1 MAPVQRSFDDLG
13 TPLIDV
19 TFCVLDLETTGSDRE
34 NDRITEIGAIKL
46 RGGECLGTFQTL
58 VNPGRAIPPQI
69 SVLTGLTDALVA
81 TAPRIEAVLGTL
93 LDFIGDSVFVAH
105 NAAFDL
111 GFLRAAFERTGRP
124 RFSPT
129 VVDTVTLARRLV
141 RDEVPDCRL
150 ATLASRFR
158 LDHRPSHRALDDA
171 LATADLL
178 HLLIERASG
187 LGVTGLD
194 DLVALTRLAG
204 HPQAAKLSLTDDL
217 PRRPGVYLFRGL
229 DDEILYAGKATNLRQ
244 RVRSYFGS
252 EDRRRIGPMLREARR
267 IDHLETP
274 DPLTAA
280 VVEQRIIS
288 RSLPRYNRV
297 GTRADR
303 YCYVRLDTDAP
314 WPRLSVVRRADRAG
328 VHLGP
333 LSSRSA
339 ATLVAEAIGAIAPLR
354 RCSTRLGRRHR
365 PDPTAGTCAAAQLGV
380 ALCPCADEVDPS
392 AYAQAVD
399 TATRALSGS
408 IDVVLGPL
416 TARMTALVAQQ
427 RFEEAAQVRDR
438 LAAYATA
445 ARRHHLLASLLAAG
459 RSTVGLDGMIWTID
473 GGRLIEGRPDG
484 ALCGPLPV
492 EPPPPPAA
500 DRPFEPSAIDPLA
513 VDEALCLARHLDR
526 HADRIEIH
534 ECSGTWS
541 FPVAVS
547 DRLPRLD
554 HPRSVPDPARRP
566 VPDQSDGDTTTCAPT
581 VSIASTLV

>member
-1 MAPVQRSFDDLG
+1 MQRSLDDLG

-19 TFCVLDLETTGSDRE
+19 TFCVLDLETTGSARE
-34 NDRITEIGAIKL
+34 HDRITEIGAVKL
-46 RGGECLGTFQTL
+46 RGGECIGTFQTL

-111 GFLRAAFERTGRP
+111 GFLRAAIERTGRP
-124 RFSPT
+124 RFAPT
-129 VVDTVTLARRLV
+129 VVDTVALARRLV

-150 ATLASRFR
+150 GTLASRFR

-187 LGVTGLD
+187 LGVIGLD

-204 HPQAAKLSLTDDL
+204 HPQAAKLALTDQL
-217 PRRPGVYLFRGL
+217 PRRPGVYLFRGH

-297 GTRADR
+297 GTRTDR
-303 YCYVRLDTDAP
+303 YCYVRLDTDTA

-333 LSSRSA
+333 ITSRA
-339 ATLVAEAIGAIAPLR
+339 TATLVTEAIGAVAPLR

-365 PDPTAGTCAAAQLGV
+365 PAPDAGPCAAAQLGV
-380 ALCPCADEVDPS
+380 ALCPCADEVDPT
-392 AYAQAVD
+392 AYARAVE
-399 TATRALSGS
+399 TATRAMHGS
-408 IDVVLGPL
+408 VDVVLRPL
-416 TARMTALVAQQ
+416 TVRMGALVAQQ

-438 LAAYATA
+438 LAAFTTA
-445 ARRHHLLASLLAAG
+445 ARRHHLLASLLAAE
-459 RSTVGLDGMIWTID
+459 RATIGLDGTLWTIE
-473 GGRLIEGRPDG
+473 GGRLLDARPHG
-484 ALCGPLPV
+484 TLTGHLPV
-492 EPPPPPAA
+492 EPPPPP
-500 DRPFEPSAIDPLA
+500 
-513 VDEALCLARHLDR
+513 
-526 HADRIEIH
+526 
-534 ECSGTWS
+534 
-541 FPVAVS
+541 
-547 DRLPRLD
+547 
-554 HPRSVPDPARRP
+554 DPARP
-566 VPDQSDGDTTTCAPT
+566 LDPPP
-581 VSIASTLV
+581 SIRSPSTKLSASPATSISTLIGSRSSTARAVGSSRWRCPTSSPGSTEPRSIGATSERTRSLRTTGPPGHRPCRSRAA